1 MRHPLE
7 SFRYCPRCGSHEFEI
22 DGERSRR
29 CSGCGFIYY
38 ANASASTAAIIMNSK
53 GEVLL
58 TRRAFDPAKGM
69 LDLPGGFVDMNE
81 TAEEALIR
89 ELKEELGIEVQ
100 NPIYLFSLPNEY
112 NFSRII
118 VHTLDLFFKVDVD
131 DDIAIEANDDVAL
144 AQFYDLKD
152 VNIENIGLDSI
163 RRAIIRIMD
172 EN

>member
-1 MRHPLE
+1 M
-7 SFRYCPRCGSHEFEI
+7 
-22 DGERSRR
+22 
-29 CSGCGFIYY
+29 
-38 ANASASTAAIIMNSK
+38 
-53 GEVLL
+53 
-58 TRRAFDPAKGM
+58 
-69 LDLPGGFVDMNE
+69 
-81 TAEEALIR
+81 
-89 ELKEELGIEVQ
+89 KEELGIEVQ

-112 NFSRII
+112 NFSGII